1 MKLLY
6 FAWVREMTGV
16 AEEEVTPPDGIVTAG
31 DLMAWLATRDEGYAT
46 AFAET
51 LFMANDLLRDAFS
64 YSDKG
69 HALWGGRS
77 PAPPSPSFAPRW
89 S

>member
-46 AFAET
+46 AFAE
-51 LFMANDLLRDAFS
+51 ADLIRIALDRAHAEAGEPIAGVREIAFFPPMT
-64 YSDKG
+64 
-69 HALWGGRS
+69 GG
-77 PAPPSPSFAPRW
+77 
-89 S
+89 